1 MGFPPNE
8 YLHVVKMN
16 METKTPRK
24 RVVFES
30 TICQF
35 SYFLKLKMSS
45 SYIMNHY
52 NLPVHWGP
60 DRVKFSYTLCL
71 LSGCERDEGGF
82 TCLPCSTSCK
92 DEACDIETSECL
104 QCYDGYRGPD
114 CTIGIFITLFHTSN
128 IIVIYC

>member
-35 SYFLKLKMSS
+35 SFFFFKLEMSS
-45 SYIMNHY
+45 SYVMNY
-52 NLPVHWGP
+52 NNL
-60 DRVKFSYTLCL
+60 Y
-71 LSGCERDEGGF
+71 
-82 TCLPCSTSCK
+82 
-92 DEACDIETSECL
+92 IEVQIESK
-104 QCYDGYRGPD
+104 
-114 CTIGIFITLFHTSN
+114 
-128 IIVIYC
+128 